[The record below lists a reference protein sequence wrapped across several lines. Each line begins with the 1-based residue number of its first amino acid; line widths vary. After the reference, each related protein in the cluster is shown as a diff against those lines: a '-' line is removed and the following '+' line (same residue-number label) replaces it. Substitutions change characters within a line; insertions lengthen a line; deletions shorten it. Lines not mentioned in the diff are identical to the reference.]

1 MWLRREL
8 AVIPFNPWL
17 ILGVVVGVGMI
28 TGGAYVKGRSDGADK
43 VIAKQARE
51 DQVRLETLQLA
62 QLAAAEEIA
71 KISVTHT
78 TIQQKA
84 QVVTRE
90 VPVYRDCAND
100 ERIIRMLDAARANQ
114 PEAATAGGGELPG
127 TSASPASNFW

>member
-1 MWLRREL
+1 MLPL
-8 AVIPFNPWL
+8 ASPWL
-17 ILGVVVGVGMI
+17 ILGASFVAVGAI
-28 TGGAYVKGRSDGADK
+28 GGSYVKGRSDGKA
-43 VIAKQARE
+43 VIIAKQARD
-51 DQVRLETLQLA
+51 DQIRLETLQLA

-100 ERIIRMLDAARANQ
+100 ERIVRMLDSARANQ
-114 PEAATAGGGELPG
+114 PEPVAPGGGELPQSG
-127 TSASPASNFW
+127 ASPARNFW